1 MCEAPSG
8 PFRQM
13 VPVPFFPYPLPR
25 SLESQSASMVG
36 LTGKR
41 CLLVVVCL
49 AGLSLAGCSELAE
62 LPTWVPFVGE
72 VSDKLPGVTTPAQ
85 RLAAIQKLS
94 DNAAWKRP
102 AERRKLADQLA
113 AAYYVEEDEIIRSE
127 IVRTMAKFPGPGTD
141 AVLRAAID
149 DKEPEVR
156 LAACE
161 VWAKRGGAEATAIL
175 SARLSGDLD
184 KDVRLAAAR
193 GLGDVKDPAAI
204 AALGRALDDADP
216 AMQYYAVVSLQKN
229 TGKDFGNDVNQWRQF
244 VKGETPKPAK
254 PVSIADRVRQMF

>member
-1 MCEAPSG
+1 MD
-8 PFRQM
+8 
-13 VPVPFFPYPLPR
+13 
-25 SLESQSASMVG
+25 G

-41 CLLVVVCL
+41 YLPVVLCLL
-49 AGLSLAGCSELAE
+49 GMSLAGCSEFAE
-62 LPTWVPFVGE
+62 LPTWVPFAGP
-72 VSDKLPGVTTPAQ
+72 VSDKLPGVTTPSQ
-85 RLAAIQKLS
+85 RLAALQKLS

-102 AERRKLADQLA
+102 PERRKIAEQLA
-113 AAYYVEEDEIIRSE
+113 AAFHVEEDELIRAE
-127 IVRTMAKFPGPGTD
+127 IVRTMGKFPGPGTD

-149 DKEPEVR
+149 DKEAEVR

-161 VWAKRGGAEATAIL
+161 AWAERGGAEATTLL
-175 SARLSGDLD
+175 SARLAGDLD

-204 AALGRALDDADP
+204 AALGSVLDDADP

-229 TGKDFGNDVNQWRQF
+229 TGKDFGNDVNQWRQY

-254 PVSIADRVRQMF
+254 PVSIAERLRQMF